1 MKNELAALLP
11 RLEGGEASDDL
22 DALILC
28 AFAAPA
34 GSYVEQSPINGAW
47 CIYDGTT
54 DRSGLPRL
62 WDKRGWYRV
71 GGWPLTQSLDAALAL
86 AERVL
91 PGWAWMVRGSHYD
104 GDEASRA
111 RVWQPYADPPAGDFD
126 ALSPTPA
133 LALCAA
139 IVKAKIGEVG

>member
-1 MKNELAALLP
+1 MKDELAALLS

-62 WDKRGWYRV
+62 WDKRGWHRV

-91 PGWAWMVRGSHYD
+91 PGQLEGLFR
-104 GDEASRA
+104 EAADSTYLYLDACPDFRA
-111 RVWQPYADPPAGDFD
+111 RLITSV
-126 ALSPTPA
+126 LV
-133 LALCAA
+133 A